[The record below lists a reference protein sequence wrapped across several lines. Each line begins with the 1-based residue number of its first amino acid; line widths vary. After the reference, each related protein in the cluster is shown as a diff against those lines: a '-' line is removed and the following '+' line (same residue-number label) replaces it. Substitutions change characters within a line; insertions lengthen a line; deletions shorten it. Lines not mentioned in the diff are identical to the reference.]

1 MPMRKESATIELEY
15 PFLEERIFRYQA
27 MKDVLSVVVDQP
39 YAAFTISEL
48 ATLIE
53 GNQATVSKAVKLLS
67 SVGGYILTRIAPK

>member
-1 MPMRKESATIELEY
+1 MPMRKESTTIELEHRF
-15 PFLEERIFRYQA
+15 PEERIFRYQA
-27 MKDVLSVVVDQP
+27 MQDVLSVVVDQP

-53 GNQATVSKAVKLLS
+53 GNQATVSNAVKLLS